1 MKPTGQQLVITRRG
15 GAASFDGNAL
25 PTITIREQDCSS
37 WNVSPNGRPEYGTV
51 KVPYIDQKT
60 GRQRTKSFET
70 GLEGP
75 SRNVRN
81 TSDTDI

>member
-25 PTITIREQDCSS
+25 PTITIREQGCSS

-51 KVPYIDQKT
+51 KVPYIDQNT

-75 SRNVRN
+75 SRNVRHVRH
-81 TSDTDI
+81 